1 MSRSEQEATLET
13 VKQLLSV
20 RPSIYS
26 DPLYYK
32 ACMSKEQDVT
42 DTLVNKIT
50 QPVSKNSVCSSNER
64 KIIETNYD
72 TFIKSVD
79 IVHNDL
85 IDNVNDAL
93 GLLVEKEKSVSYYV
107 DVMEVDKNGNHIYYY
122 KINNN
127 QVDIID
133 NITFTSNNKN
143 VKIIFDIGGRL
154 YDNVNTLLML
164 LSSYTEIKLRFYFTE
179 NPKNGDEISL
189 SYRNYLLNS
198 KERNELRKY
207 NMVLTD
213 TNKYSNGMCLP
224 K

>member
-93 GLLVEKEKSVSYYV
+93 GLLVEKEKS
-107 DVMEVDKNGNHIYYY
+107 
-122 KINNN
+122 
-127 QVDIID
+127 
-133 NITFTSNNKN
+133 T
-143 VKIIFDIGGRL
+143 
-154 YDNVNTLLML
+154 
-164 LSSYTEIKLRFYFTE
+164 
-179 NPKNGDEISL
+179 PKF
-189 SYRNYLLNS
+189 
-198 KERNELRKY
+198 RK
-207 NMVLTD
+207 
-213 TNKYSNGMCLP
+213 KH
-224 K
+224 